1 MQHKY
6 TMYGFEYGEPDPN
19 DNVPTRAIKV
29 LFRMQLPMLRPLIK
43 RKVQY
48 AVEQEVLHG
57 LINDGKVPIRPPIER
72 FLDSQL
78 LGWSSVSTIKFT
90 KAVIEE
96 VNAQII
102 LGEKLCTSP
111 NLLHRLERPDRI
123 EQPIPNA

>member
-57 LINDGKVPIRPPIER
+57 LINDGKIPIRPPIDR
-72 FLDSQL
+72 FRFFGSQL

-111 NLLHRLERPDRI
+111 NPLHRRQRPDKF
-123 EQPIPNA
+123 